1 MRFSSPRKSENV
13 IHNLRLRTSLDISST
28 KRATCDPSGAF
39 KHSYTSP
46 RDAAQSFRLMKRCS
60 PLNRMDSITESMSQP
75 IERFTLQTNSLSPR
89 VHGYRN
95 SLSRLRSESTRLNS
109 SQLGISYD

>member
-1 MRFSSPRKSENV
+1 MRFSSPTKSENV

-28 KRATCDPSGAF
+28 KLATCDPSCAF
-39 KHSYTSP
+39 RHSYTSP

-60 PLNRMDSITESMSQP
+60 PLNRMNPIKESVSQR
-75 IERFTLQTNSLSPR
+75 IEQFTLQTNSLSPR

-95 SLSRLRSESTRLNS
+95 SLSRLMPDIS
-109 SQLGISYD
+109 SFIAR